1 MSDSTDPAG
10 PAVTR
15 GEVARGAGL
24 AGLSRAGAFIE
35 ALAQPLYIWMFGLAA
50 YGIYVV
56 LWGAINLL
64 TNLLDLSM
72 TSALQRIVPTRSE
85 ETQVHGAVKL
95 ALLVTILP
103 SLVVALL
110 VALNADS
117 VATLFSVA
125 PEDRSSLPGA
135 IALFVWALPLW
146 TSSKWRRRR
155 HGRAGRSVLRSGS
168 GSCGSSSPAFCSR
181 SASSSSASEARG

>member
-1 MSDSTDPAG
+1 MSEPVDGVG

-85 ETQVHGAVKL
+85 ETEVHGAVKL

-103 SLVVALL
+103 SLLVALL
-110 VALNADS
+110 VALNAEA
-117 VATLFSVA
+117 VATF
-125 PEDRSSLPGA
+125 
-135 IALFVWALPLW
+135 F
-146 TSSKWRRRR
+146 
-155 HGRAGRSVLRSGS
+155 
-168 GSCGSSSPAFCSR
+168 
-181 SASSSSASEARG
+181 